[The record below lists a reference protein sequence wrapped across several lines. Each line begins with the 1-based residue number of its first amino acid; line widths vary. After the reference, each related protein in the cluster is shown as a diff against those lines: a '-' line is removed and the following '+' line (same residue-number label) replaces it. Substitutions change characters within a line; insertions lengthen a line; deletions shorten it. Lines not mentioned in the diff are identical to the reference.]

1 MDFLFYGIMG
11 LEILI
16 GVAVIIAIV
25 YLAARRMR
33 IKKTETFE
41 KRDN

>member
-1 MDFLFYGIMG
+1 MNRYIYGIMG

-16 GVAVIIAIV
+16 GVAVIIAII
-25 YLAARRMR
+25 YLAIRRIR